1 MRKATI
7 IVCWLVSVFAT
18 AQVQQA
24 QPDTELND
32 LRQLGWQVQ
41 HSSLSFDKR
50 SIVFSAKKP
59 NENNYNIYF
68 ARKSGTKWGNPSP
81 LTAVN
86 TEEDE
91 YWPSL
96 SSDENQVYF
105 VRNENILVTTR
116 TNGVW
121 DKGQTIIISEGHDI
135 SPLIMPDNQTLLF
148 ASRRKI
154 EDKKEQTY
162 SIYYSRKVGK
172 YDWYIPELIFTSY
185 EKGTNLYG
193 ISLITNELGQVLRF
207 TKQVCTRKD
216 TTYTT
221 EYLTLFEKYH
231 AQPVLTLTGS
241 VKDADT
247 ERFMAN
253 TIIVYD
259 AITSQQITTLTNE
272 GRFMIALPV
281 GQKYLLDITS
291 TNYSHTYLEYDC
303 THLTAD
309 SSDVHYVKLAK
320 QLNIHV
326 NIFDAETQLPVSH
339 VQCTPHNLVRTS
351 TKGADITL
359 PIGNVYTIHFSKKGY
374 FGHDLVINTRKDV
387 LLPYSELDIDL
398 EPGKAPLKLV
408 LYDRDTRKPISGTVR
423 LNNRQRAEA
432 LTYSDSTR
440 LRQGEQY
447 ALNATAAGYLYYD
460 TLINVP
466 YTEAVQRYEI
476 GLRKIEQQMIMQ
488 LRNIQFEYNSASL
501 LDSSRE
507 ELEKVIQLL
516 NENPSLS
523 IELHAHTDDHGTDAY
538 NDKLSE
544 RRGEVVLKYL
554 VKHGISPERL
564 SSIGFGKRQPLVP
577 NDSDENRAINRRVEF
592 KVLGI

>member
-1 MRKATI
+1 M
-7 IVCWLVSVFAT
+7 
-18 AQVQQA
+18 
-24 QPDTELND
+24 PDTELND

-41 HSSLSFDKR
+41 HSSLSYDKR

-59 NENNYNIYF
+59 NESNYNIYF
-68 ARKSGTKWGNPSP
+68 ARKAGTGWSVPTP

-91 YWPSL
+91 FWPSM
-96 SSDENQVYF
+96 SSDETQVYF
-105 VRNENILVTTR
+105 VRNEQIIVTTR

-121 DKGQTIIISEGHDI
+121 DKGQTLIISEGHDI
-135 SPLIMPDNQTLLF
+135 SPLILPDNQTLLF
-148 ASRRKI
+148 ASKRKI

-162 SIYYSRKVGK
+162 SLYYTRKIGK
-172 YDWYIPELIFTSY
+172 YDWYIPELIFTSL
-185 EKGTNLYG
+185 EKGTHLYG
-193 ISLITNELGQVLRF
+193 ISLITNELGQVMRF

-221 EYLTLFEKYH
+221 EYLTLFEKYQ

-247 ERFMAN
+247 QRFMAN
-253 TIIVYD
+253 TVTIYD

-272 GRFMIALPV
+272 GRFMLALPV
-281 GQKYLLDITS
+281 GQKYLLDFTAN
-291 TNYSHTYLEYDC
+291 NYSHAYLEYDC

-309 SSDVHYVKLAK
+309 SSDVQYMKLSK
-320 QLNIHV
+320 QLSIHV
-326 NIFDAETQLPVSH
+326 NIFDKETQLPVSH

-351 TKGADITL
+351 NKGADITL
-359 PIGNVYTIHFSKKGY
+359 PIGNVYTIRFTKKGY
-374 FGHDLVINTRKDV
+374 FNKDLVINTRKEV

-398 EPGKAPLKLV
+398 EPGKAPLKLT
-408 LYDRDTRKPISGTVR
+408 LFDLDTREPISGTVR
-423 LNNRQRAEA
+423 LENLQRDEA

-460 TLINVP
+460 TLLNVP
-466 YTEAVQRYEI
+466 YTETIQRYQI

-501 LDSSRE
+501 LDSSKE

-523 IELHAHTDDHGTDAY
+523 IELQAHTDDHGTDAY

-554 VKHGISPERL
+554 VKHGISPARV

-577 NDSDENRAINRRVEF
+577 NDSDENRAVNRRVEF